1 MFDNWADPVVQ
12 YLLYT
17 KELHGYGYRIVPS
30 CHSSSSHSDTKAL
43 TRFFAL
49 NGRAKK
55 MAR

>member
-30 CHSSSSHSDTKAL
+30 CHTSSSHSDTKAL